1 MTEENKAS
9 RFRIPLMIAFFG
21 AIAFVGFGTTAAL
34 AIGLNDVPQQFGNI
48 LGVDSITAGIIL
60 SAAIVISVAL
70 AVGQAFGNSA
80 NPLIPQVISI
90 IAVIGALTAIGWV
103 GIWMILI
110 AVVAFVSLFTKKIV
124 DTYNSSGSGG

>member
-60 SAAIVISVAL
+60 SAAILISVAL
-70 AVGQAFGNSA
+70 AVGQAFSKSA
-80 NPLIPQVISI
+80 TPLIPQVISI
-90 IAVIGALTAIGWV
+90 VAVLAALTAIGWI
-103 GIWMILI
+103 GIWLILI
-110 AVVAFVSLFTKKIV
+110 IVVAFVALVTKRTV
-124 DTYNSSGSGG
+124 DGMNSSGSGD